1 MSNRFTRMRF
11 ERFSKPTPPAPDPII
26 SERDSTRFWTAVSS
40 IAACGATLFA
50 GWAAWETRAS
60 ALEAARATKAA
71 VWMQTLSEYAAPE
84 MLAAMKELRN
94 WQQVHPKDFATQF
107 EVLLSNSTASAEEK
121 ELAGHLDSDRRRISS
136 FFGKVLTLD
145 QMGVISEDEIALTW
159 DVSTYT
165 YVKDL
170 LAPIQHAK
178 TDSMRRAGLLTESQ
192 EADSDRE
199 QDVMIRFYE
208 RVAAAH
214 ARRADTIT
222 TPTTP

>member
-1 MSNRFTRMRF
+1 MSNRFTRIRF
-11 ERFSKPTPPAPDPII
+11 ERFKTPTPSAPDPII
-26 SERDSTRFWTAVSS
+26 PEKDSARFWTAVSS

-60 ALEAARATKAA
+60 ALEAARATRAA
-71 VWMQTLSEYAAPE
+71 VWMQTLSEYATPE
-84 MLAAMKELRN
+84 MLAAMKELRA
-94 WQQVHPKDFATQF
+94 WQQTHPKDFAIQF
-107 EVLLSNSTASAEEK
+107 EALLSNLTDSPEDREVADR
-121 ELAGHLDSDRRRISS
+121 LDSDRRRISS

-159 DVSTYT
+159 DISTYK
-165 YVKDL
+165 YVKDV

-178 TDSMRRAGLLTESQ
+178 TDSMRRAGLLTQSQ

-199 QDVMIRFYE
+199 QDVMIGFYE

-214 ARRADTIT
+214 ARRASTIDTVT
-222 TPTTP
+222 TP